1 MTKEEVIA
9 RLADVMKSVSQ
20 EDVDWDTVGSDST
33 IEDLGFDSL
42 SILDL
47 MYDIQQEFDIEI
59 EGEEIVD
66 IKTIDQL
73 AAFIIEKAA

>member
-1 MTKEEVIA
+1 MTKEDVIV

-20 EDVDWDTVGSDST
+20 EDVDWDTVSAEST
-33 IEDLGFDSL
+33 IESLGFDSL

-59 EGEEIVD
+59 EVEEIVD
-66 IKTIDQL
+66 IKTVDEL
-73 AAFIIEKAA
+73 AAFIIEKTA

>member
-1 MTKEEVIA
+1 MTKEDVISK
-9 RLADVMKSVSQ
+9 LAEVMKSVSQ
-20 EDVDWDTVGSDST
+20 EDVDWDSISADTK
-33 IEDLGFDSL
+33 IESLGFDSL

>member
-1 MTKEEVIA
+1 MTKEEVIT

-20 EDVDWDTVGSDST
+20 EDVDWDTVSSDST

-66 IKTIDQL
+66 IKTIYQL

>member
-1 MTKEEVIA
+1 MTKDEVIA

-20 EDVDWDTVGSDST
+20 EDVDWDTVSSEST
-33 IEDLGFDSL
+33 IESLGFDSL

-66 IKTIDQL
+66 IKTVDEL
-73 AAFIIEKAA
+73 AAFIIEKTA

>member
-1 MTKEEVIA
+1 MTKDEVIA

-20 EDVDWDTVGSDST
+20 EDVDWDAISSEST
-33 IEDLGFDSL
+33 IESLGFDSL

-66 IKTIDQL
+66 IKTVDEL

>member
-1 MTKEEVIA
+1 MTKEDVIV

-20 EDVDWDTVGSDST
+20 EDVDWDTVSAEST
-33 IEDLGFDSL
+33 IESLGFDSL

-47 MYDIQQEFDIEI
+47 MYDIQQEFEI
-59 EGEEIVD
+59 DFESEEIVD
-66 IKTIDQL
+66 IKTVDEL

>member
-20 EDVDWDTVGSDST
+20 EDVDWSVISSEST
-33 IEDLGFDSL
+33 IESLGFDSL

-66 IKTIDQL
+66 IKTVDEL
-73 AAFIIEKAA
+73 AAFIIDKVA

>member
-1 MTKEEVIA
+1 MTKEEVIS
-9 RLADVMKSVSQ
+9 RLAEVMKSVSQ
-20 EDVDWDTVGSDST
+20 EDVDWDAISPEST
-33 IEDLGFDSL
+33 IESLGFDSL

-66 IKTIDQL
+66 IKTVDQL
-73 AAFIIEKAA
+73 TAFIIEKAA

>member
-20 EDVDWDTVGSDST
+20 EDVDWDAISSEST
-33 IEDLGFDSL
+33 IESLGFDSL

-66 IKTIDQL
+66 IKTVDEL
-73 AAFIIEKAA
+73 TAFIIEKTA